1 LGIYRR
7 LRLMKLLKN
16 LGLVAR
22 LSLCSAILIAAMLGL
37 ALVVTLKMNEVQ
49 HDAHATRVDRAPQVL
64 RVSEVELNISRA
76 SLELRQALL
85 ARNAQERASALQR
98 SAEHAGIAQH
108 KLHELGAGMTTDAG
122 RTAYAPMPALMADF
136 KSLAAD
142 TVKMIEADQKDAGFA
157 FLADKLVPARNR
169 LLAPLEAEK
178 KRQTGKLNEQLEVV
192 EQEAISARNVV
203 LGLVLGLTLA
213 LCGVAVY
220 VIRLMAQLGGEPRAL
235 KHVAQQ
241 VAAGNLAM
249 PFTLRGGDTTSI
261 MAVLKGMSASLA
273 QTVQTVRHNAESV
286 ASASAQIATGNA
298 DLSSR
303 TEQQASS
310 LQQTAASME
319 QLGSTVRQNADS
331 ARQANQLAIN
341 SSTVASQGGEMV
353 REVVATMRDINDSS
367 KKIADIIGVIDG
379 IAFQTNILALNAA
392 VEAARAGEQGRG
404 FAVVASE
411 VRTLAQRSGQAARE
425 IKSLISASV
434 ERVEQ
439 GTQQVDRAGATM
451 QEIVGSIQ
459 RVTDIVA
466 EISAAS
472 IEQSSGVSQVG
483 QAVSAM
489 DQATQQNAA
498 MVEESAAAAES
509 LKQQSQ
515 QLVQAMAVFKLA

>member
-1 LGIYRR
+1 VKHLF
-7 LRLMKLLKN
+7 K
-16 LGLVAR
+16 LGLLGR
-22 LSLCSAILIAAMLGL
+22 LGLSSAVLIAAMLGL
-37 ALVVTLKMNEVQ
+37 AWVVALKMSEVRD
-49 HDAHATRVDRAPQVL
+49 DAHNTRVDRAPQVS

-76 SLELRQALL
+76 SLELRHALL
-85 ARNAQERASALQR
+85 ARNAEERAGALQR
-98 SAEHAGIAQH
+98 SADHAGIAQL
-108 KLHELGAGMTTDAG
+108 KLDELGRGMTTDAG
-122 RTAYAPMPALMADF
+122 RRAYAPMPPLMADF
-136 KSLAAD
+136 KSLAGA
-142 TVKMIEADQKDAGFA
+142 TVKMIEADQKDIAFA

-178 KRQTGKLNEQLEVV
+178 IRQSGKLNEQLEAV
-192 EQEAISARNVV
+192 EQEASSARNVV
-203 LGLVLGLTLA
+203 LALVLGLTLA
-213 LCGVAVY
+213 LCGFSAY
-220 VIRLMAQLGGEPRAL
+220 VMRVMAQLGGEPQAL
-235 KHVAQQ
+235 KQLAQA
-241 VAAGNLAM
+241 VAAGDLA
-249 PFTLRGGDTTSI
+249 TSVALRHDDKDSI
-261 MAVLKGMSASLA
+261 MATLKAMSIALAS
-273 QTVQTVRHNAESV
+273 TVQTVRQNAENV
-286 ASASAQIATGNA
+286 ATASAQIATGNA

-331 ARQANQLAIN
+331 ARQANQLAIK
-341 SSTVASQGGEMV
+341 SSTVATQGGAMV
-353 REVVATMRDINDSS
+353 REVVATMREINDSS

-411 VRTLAQRSGQAARE
+411 VRSLAQRSAEAARE

-451 QEIVGSIQ
+451 QEIVDAIR

-472 IEQSSGVSQVG
+472 TEQSSGVNQVG